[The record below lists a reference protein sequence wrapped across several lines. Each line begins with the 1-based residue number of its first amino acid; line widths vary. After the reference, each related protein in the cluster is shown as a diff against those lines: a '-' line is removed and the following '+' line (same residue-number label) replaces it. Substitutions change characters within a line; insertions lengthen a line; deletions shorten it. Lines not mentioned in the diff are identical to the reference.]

1 MGKIARKS
9 QDSDYG
15 DYWIKQLPWIDHVVV
30 KVIKSTYAAAQNAAA
45 TKLIFLALRDITK
58 NWGKTR

>member
-1 MGKIARKS
+1 MQLRKVFKNRGHFL
-9 QDSDYG
+9 SD
-15 DYWIKQLPWIDHVVV
+15 
-30 KVIKSTYAAAQNAAA
+30 AAT